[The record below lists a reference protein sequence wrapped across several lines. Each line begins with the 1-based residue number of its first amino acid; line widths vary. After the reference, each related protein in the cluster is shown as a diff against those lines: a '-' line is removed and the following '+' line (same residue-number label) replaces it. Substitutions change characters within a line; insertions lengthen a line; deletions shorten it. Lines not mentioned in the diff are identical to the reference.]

1 MFTYQVVTYLKCLL
15 NLMITPADDLNSFP
29 VEAYKRNSIIDN
41 QLIRNLKMLTLY
53 VTKLQDFCFV
63 RSNKNEEILEFV
75 KPFIT
80 NIISSSSISIER
92 EKYIPFL
99 KLVYILFGQDV
110 IIKETVSYDSQE
122 YESDF
127 MLTNQVTSK
136 GIIELIRENDSNF
149 GLASSSLE
157 QDLAKK
163 IDLKKEE
170 EDSRSSTSCSSSSSA
185 VSSEQEEEDKP
196 EKPLKEMN
204 RQRVTVQRVG
214 NEYKVSFDYDPRVV
228 SVMKE
233 LHGRKYDPIS
243 KTWTIPKEN
252 KSILIR
258 KLFQLNKL
266 VNLC

>member
-1 MFTYQVVTYLKCLL
+1 
-15 NLMITPADDLNSFP
+15 
-29 VEAYKRNSIIDN
+29 
-41 QLIRNLKMLTLY
+41 MLTLF

-80 NIISSSSISIER
+80 NIISSSCLSVEKD
-92 EKYIPFL
+92 KYIPFI
-99 KLVYILFGQDV
+99 KLVYILFGNDV
-110 IIKETVSYDSQE
+110 IIKETQSFDSQE

-127 MLTNQVTSK
+127 MLTNQVSSK
-136 GIIELIRENDSNF
+136 GIIDIIRENDSNF

-170 EDSRSSTSCSSSSSA
+170 EDSKSSTTSSSSTSAVCSDE
-185 VSSEQEEEDKP
+185 EQERQ
-196 EKPLKEMN
+196 EKPLKEVN
-204 RQRVTVQRVG
+204 TQRVTIQRHG
-214 NEYKVSFDYDPRVV
+214 NELKVSFAYDPRVV
-228 SVMKE
+228 SMIKE

-243 KTWTIPKEN
+243 KSWSIPKEH
-252 KSILIR
+252 KSVLVR
-258 KLFQLNKL
+258 KLFQLNKM

>member
-1 MFTYQVVTYLKCLL
+1 
-15 NLMITPADDLNSFP
+15 
-29 VEAYKRNSIIDN
+29 
-41 QLIRNLKMLTLY
+41 MLTLY

-110 IIKETVSYDSQE
+110 IIKETQSYDSQE

-149 GLASSSLE
+149 GTNSSLE

-170 EDSRSSTSCSSSSSA
+170 EDSRSSTSSSSA
-185 VSSEQEEEDKP
+185 VSSEQEEEKP

-214 NEYKVSFDYDPRVV
+214 NEYRVSFDYDPRVV

-258 KLFQLNKL
+258 KLFQLNKM